1 MARPSITSKIWAIRG
16 GARRSGVLALATALA
31 LALAGCDAL
40 TGSMGDWGQVMSMAR
55 DGFNRD
61 SSITLEQAAA
71 VPYASLG
78 VRVGDGTQMLVV
90 LATDAGGDR
99 LWTSKSKIAITTRNG
114 RIVSTAGLD
123 RNLSSITFSGGSD
136 PVLGAAQA
144 GPPRQSVRLADY
156 WDINR
161 YSVELHCVTVSRGA
175 DSVTVLGKSIAVTR
189 IEESCESEA
198 LDWSFT
204 DTFWVGSSGLVWKS
218 IQHVH
223 PDFDPI
229 EIDVLRP
236 PASAP

>member
-1 MARPSITSKIWAIRG
+1 MARPSITSRAWAIRG
-16 GARRSGVLALATALA
+16 RVRRSGAALALASV
-31 LALAGCDAL
+31 LALAGCDSL
-40 TGSMGDWGQVMSMAR
+40 TSNTGDWGQVISMAR
-55 DGFNRD
+55 DGFSHD

-78 VRVGDGTQMLVV
+78 VRIGGGTQMLVV

-99 LWTSKSKIAITTRNG
+99 MWTSKSKIAVTTRNG

-123 RNLSSITFSGGSD
+123 RNLNWITFGGGAD
-136 PVLGAAQA
+136 PILGAAQG

-156 WDINR
+156 WDLNR
-161 YSVELHCVTVSRGA
+161 YSMPLRCVTVSRGA
-175 DSVTVLGKSIAVTR
+175 DTITILGKSIAVTR
-189 IEESCESEA
+189 IEENCESEA

-218 IQHVH
+218 LQHVH

-229 EIDVLRP
+229 EIEVLRP